1 MFSFSAGVKNLQRNT
16 MSQQMKLFP
25 SPTSLENV
33 TPRNKEL
40 FYGSKA
46 LVQDPLCQR

>member
-1 MFSFSAGVKNLQRNT
+1 MFSVSAGVKNIQRNT
-16 MSQQMKLFP
+16 ISQQMKLFP